1 MRTALLVVIGLL
13 FAPEVPLRLRPIPV
27 EEGFRDVV
35 GTEKLAK
42 SDLQKHARKVGIDLT
57 KEPENPFVVQG
68 MRDGRIF
75 YVFYKTVENAFG
87 GGPYLIQRIRRTERN
102 WATLDAEPEVKVTYQ
117 VEVFKTLAGQ
127 LKRADQ
133 HYGYYVLRG
142 AARREIVKEYE
153 IGLGSVPGR
162 CEGTGWPFESGI
174 LFKMLQ
180 GYGPERGVY
189 DKVRLTRSVKWSLTV
204 RLDDRGR
211 YTIASPE
218 LGLDAPAELP
228 GPERVRPLPVPDSK
242 EVAVEEGNGIDGV
255 VVGKSKRAEVDRA
268 VPKPLHVVTW
278 ASGHTN
284 VVSPRGYVVNL
295 SPEGVARTTF
305 TRPGFL
311 GATRKGARHG
321 DTRMRIVTLYG
332 LPK

>member
-133 HYGYYVLRG
+133 HYGYYVL
-142 AARREIVKEYE
+142 
-153 IGLGSVPGR
+153 
-162 CEGTGWPFESGI
+162 
-174 LFKMLQ
+174 
-180 GYGPERGVY
+180 
-189 DKVRLTRSVKWSLTV
+189 
-204 RLDDRGR
+204 
-211 YTIASPE
+211 
-218 LGLDAPAELP
+218 
-228 GPERVRPLPVPDSK
+228 
-242 EVAVEEGNGIDGV
+242 
-255 VVGKSKRAEVDRA
+255 
-268 VPKPLHVVTW
+268 
-278 ASGHTN
+278 
-284 VVSPRGYVVNL
+284 
-295 SPEGVARTTF
+295 
-305 TRPGFL
+305 
-311 GATRKGARHG
+311 
-321 DTRMRIVTLYG
+321 
-332 LPK
+332 